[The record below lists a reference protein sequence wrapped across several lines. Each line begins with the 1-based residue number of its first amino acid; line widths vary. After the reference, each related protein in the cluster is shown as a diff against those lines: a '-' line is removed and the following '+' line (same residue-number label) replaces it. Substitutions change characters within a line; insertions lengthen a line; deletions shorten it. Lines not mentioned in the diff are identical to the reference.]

1 MPLSFPIAEEG
12 RLLAGEPHRLGR
24 MQCAPG
30 GVGRIE
36 RVGAGRLAF
45 DHAVVEGM
53 TPPVDWTPATGTY
66 QVNPDCTG
74 QAELNI
80 PGNPLSPLSI
90 RFVIADEANLLLYG
104 AVRTMDGQ
112 RKIGDRALQTMLD
125 WTARQA
131 YTSASVDA
139 ISRQAHLRRR
149 DPWTRN
155 DLLEGNS

>member
-1 MPLSFPIAEEG
+1 MCPDVPLSFPIAEEG

-90 RFVIADEANLLLYG
+90 RFVIADEGNLLLSVLSEPWTDKG
-104 AVRTMDGQ
+104 KSVTGLSRLCSIGQ
-112 RKIGDRALQTMLD
+112 RDRRILPL
-125 WTARQA
+125 
-131 YTSASVDA
+131 AS
-139 ISRQAHLRRR
+139 
-149 DPWTRN
+149 TRSPGR
-155 DLLEGNS
+155 LI